1 MNEVFGKSATLD
13 HILIYHDFYFF
24 SSIGMDDGWDGKKE
38 VDEDS
43 DDDAEEA
50 DLSKIEEA
58 KAKMFKKTFRLLM
71 SLFESAYKEDDFED
85 EEDRNREFDAE
96 IFGWL
101 RNLIPTI
108 NFAGL
113 DLDFIKRRRII
124 DEIENCD
131 EDLLEILEKNK

>member
-1 MNEVFGKSATLD
+1 
-13 HILIYHDFYFF
+13 
-24 SSIGMDDGWDGKKE
+24 
-38 VDEDS
+38 
-43 DDDAEEA
+43 
-50 DLSKIEEA
+50 
-58 KAKMFKKTFRLLM
+58 M